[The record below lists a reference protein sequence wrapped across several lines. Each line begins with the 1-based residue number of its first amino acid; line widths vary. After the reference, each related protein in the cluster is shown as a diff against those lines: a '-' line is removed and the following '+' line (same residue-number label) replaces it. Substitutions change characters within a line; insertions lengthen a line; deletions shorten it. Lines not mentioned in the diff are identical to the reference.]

1 MNFIKNVIFI
11 LAIFLLSSFSVA
23 SQDKDS
29 EVMSFTIE
37 FRVNTD
43 QIIKNDNYYNY
54 ITDIVPAIR
63 SKKVLVDRILLIGS
77 ASPEGNVQ
85 NNVRLADMRAGKIYS
100 YISNIVPREKIVK
113 NNDYSLFLE
122 KTGLDESDYQ
132 KLRATYVEIHF
143 HRPEPEELPNK
154 PEPSRKDTVVTQVIN
169 NVYNTYNYYTTDHTN
184 NTTDY
189 VNNTTDYA
197 NDIHVKP
204 VFAVYNDLLSDMLL
218 RANIGAEVY
227 FNRMS
232 FFVEGSFSKWKITGR
247 EYDTDSWHIG
257 IRKYFNNNYDKLF
270 IEAFGNAGYF
280 DTELFT
286 DVGKIGVFYGGGL
299 GVGWAFSLWPHWK
312 ICPIIRFGLFE
323 RSYYADYFYSEQG
336 RMNVVFG
343 EYQNG
348 KINSGTN
355 NEQISNDE
363 PKVIAISKTINKEFF
378 ENSYKAFYIG
388 PTYVGIT
395 IKRDFCINKK
405 HFKK

>member
-1 MNFIKNVIFI
+1 MNFIKKVIFA
-11 LAIFLLSSFSVA
+11 LTIFLLSSFSVA
-23 SQDKDS
+23 GQGKDS

-63 SKKVLVDRILLIGS
+63 SKKALVNRILLIGS
-77 ASPEGNVQ
+77 ASPEGNAQ
-85 NNVRLADMRAGKIYS
+85 NNIRLADMRAGKIYS

-113 NNDYSLFLE
+113 NNDYALFLK

-143 HRPEPEELPNK
+143 HRPEPEEPPNK
-154 PEPSRKDTVVTQVIN
+154 PEPAKPDPSCKDTVVNQVTN
-169 NVYNTYNYYTTDHTN
+169 NVYNTYNY
-184 NTTDY
+184 NTTTY
-189 VNNTTDYA
+189 TNG
-197 NDIHVKP
+197 IHNKP
-204 VFAVYNDLLSDMLL
+204 VFAIYNDLLSDMLL
-218 RANIGAEVY
+218 RANIGTEVY

-247 EYDTDSWHIG
+247 EYDTDSWHVG
-257 IRKYFNNNYDKLF
+257 FRKYFNDNYDKLF
-270 IEAFGNAGYF
+270 IEAFANAGYF

-286 DVGKIGVFYGGGL
+286 DVGKIGIFYGGGL
-299 GVGWAFSLWPHWK
+299 GIGWVFNLCPHWK
-312 ICPIIRFGLFE
+312 IFPVVRIGLFE
-323 RSYYADYFYSEQG
+323 RSYYADYYYTEQG
-336 RMNVVFG
+336 QINVLFG

-355 NEQISNDE
+355 NEQINDE
-363 PKVIAISKTINKEFF
+363 PKVIAVSKTINKEFF

-388 PTYVGIT
+388 PTYVGIS
-395 IKRDFCINKK
+395 IKRDFCANKK
-405 HFKK
+405 HLKR